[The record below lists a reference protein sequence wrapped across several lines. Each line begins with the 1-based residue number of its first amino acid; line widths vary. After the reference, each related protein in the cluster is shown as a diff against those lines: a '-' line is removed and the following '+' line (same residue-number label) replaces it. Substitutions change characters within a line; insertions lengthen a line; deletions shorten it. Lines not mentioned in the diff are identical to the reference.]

1 MHIRHALIVFCLAIV
16 AGALPP
22 DLSGQAQ
29 ATQYLAYFGTYTT
42 KTASKGIYAYR
53 FETASGRLTPLG
65 VVAETPNPAFLVA
78 HSNGR
83 FLYAANEHENTVSAF
98 AMDTQSGKLTPINT
112 VESRGGAPCHVSID
126 KTGKFLLVANYGSG
140 SVAAF
145 PIQPNGALGDA
156 TGFVQHK
163 GSSVDRARQTGPHAH
178 FIDVSPDNR
187 FVLTADLGLDQVL
200 SYRFDAAKG
209 TLTPN
214 NPPFATLKP
223 GSGPRHLAFHPS
235 GKFVFVNGE
244 MSATLTSFS
253 YDAATGAMKEVNT
266 VSTLPGDF
274 SGAKS
279 TAEVQVDR
287 AGRNVYV
294 SNRGHDS
301 IASFS
306 VNPSTGMLMPT
317 GHTPTGGR
325 TPRYFTLDPSG
336 NFLLAGNQDSDTV
349 TVFRVDQKTGHP
361 TATPIET
368 LRDVPHAVSIVFVP
382 VRR

>member
-1 MHIRHALIVFCLAIV
+1 
-16 AGALPP
+16 
-22 DLSGQAQ
+22 
-29 ATQYLAYFGTYTT
+29 
-42 KTASKGIYAYR
+42 
-53 FETASGRLTPLG
+53 
-65 VVAETPNPAFLVA
+65 VA
-78 HSNGR
+78 HANGR
-83 FLYAANEHENTVSAF
+83 FLYAANEQEATVSAF
-98 AMDTQSGKLTPINT
+98 AMDAQSGKLTPINT
-112 VESRGGAPCHVSID
+112 VKSGGTSPCHVSID

-140 SVAAF
+140 SVSAF
-145 PIQPNGALGDA
+145 PIQANGALGDA

-163 GSSVDRARQTGPHAH
+163 GSSIDRARQMGPHAH
-178 FIDVSPDNR
+178 FVDVSPDNR

-214 NPPFATLKP
+214 SPPFATLKP

-235 GKFVFVNGE
+235 GKFLFVNGE

-266 VSTLPGDF
+266 VSTLPADF

-301 IASFS
+301 IAQFS
-306 VNPSTGMLMPT
+306 INPSTGMLTPA

-325 TPRYFTLDPSG
+325 TPRNFALDPSG

-361 TATPIET
+361 SATPIQT
-368 LRDVPHAVSIVFVP
+368 LNDVPHAVSIVFVP
-382 VRR
+382 VGRK